1 MTTNFLLASVFSY
14 IRYSA
19 AAAAAVLTN
28 RVVLHNVIAVT
39 SLQNGKAGH
48 NDLACMQLTRS
59 LHHEKNTNKKKML
72 SFLDATT
79 HLYKRSCLSARP
91 SRVIF
96 KSKKSCF

>member
-14 IRYSA
+14 IRYS
-19 AAAAAVLTN
+19 AAAAVLTN

-59 LHHEKNTNKKKML
+59 LHHEKNTNQKKL
-72 SFLDATT
+72 FIFLDATT
-79 HLYKRSCLSARP
+79 QGRVRP
-91 SRVIF
+91 SVRPCYFLKPKIVF
-96 KSKKSCF
+96 F